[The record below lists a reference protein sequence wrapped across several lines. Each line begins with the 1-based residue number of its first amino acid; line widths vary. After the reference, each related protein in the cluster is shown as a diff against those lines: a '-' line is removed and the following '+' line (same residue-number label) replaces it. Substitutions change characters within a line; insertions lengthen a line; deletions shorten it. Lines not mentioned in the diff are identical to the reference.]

1 VYEKM
6 LLKDR
11 VAVITGGSQGIG
23 LAIAKAL
30 AGEGAQIAIV
40 DVLEEQAQ
48 SVATELAKTF
58 KVKAGAFKCD
68 ISDFDASSK
77 MIDEVKEVFGTVDI
91 LVNNAGITRDGLILR
106 MSEEQWDSVMAVNL
120 KGVFNCTRH
129 VSPIMLR
136 NRRGSIINI
145 TSVVGQMGNK
155 GQSNY
160 AASKAGIIGFTKTI
174 ARELGGKKV
183 RSNAVAPGYIMTEMT
198 SQLPEEA
205 QKELKKII
213 PMKQLGT
220 PEDIAQTVLFLASD
234 NSQYITG
241 QTIAVN
247 GGMYM

>member
-1 VYEKM
+1 M

-23 LAIAKAL
+23 LAIAKVL

-48 SVATELAKTF
+48 VAATELAKTYN
-58 KVKAGAFKCD
+58 VKAGAFKCD

-136 NRRGSIINI
+136 NRSGSIINI

-198 SQLPEEA
+198 RQLPEEA

-220 PEDIAQTVLFLASD
+220 PEDIAQAVLFLASD

>member
-1 VYEKM
+1 M

-11 VAVITGGSQGIG
+11 VAIITGGSQGIG

-30 AGEGAQIAIV
+30 AKEGAQIAIV

-48 SVATELAKTF
+48 TAASELTKTF
-58 KVKAGAFKCD
+58 HVKVGAFKCD
-68 ISDFDASSK
+68 ISDFDASAK

-106 MSEEQWDSVMAVNL
+106 MTEEQWDTVMAVNL

-155 GQSNY
+155 GQANY

-174 ARELGGKKV
+174 ARELAGKKV

>member
-1 VYEKM
+1 M

-23 LAIAKAL
+23 LAIAKTLAEQGAL
-30 AGEGAQIAIV
+30 IAIV

-48 SVATELAKTF
+48 AAAADLAKTF
-58 KVKAGAFKCD
+58 DIKAKAFKCD
-68 ISDFDASSK
+68 ISDFDASAK

-106 MSEEQWDSVMAVNL
+106 MSEAQWDSVIAVNL

-160 AASKAGIIGFTKTI
+160 AASKAGVIGFTKTI
-174 ARELGGKKV
+174 ARELAGKKV
-183 RSNAVAPGYIMTEMT
+183 RSNAVAPGYIETEMT
-198 SQLPEEA
+198 SQLPEAA

-213 PMKQLGT
+213 PMKQLGS
-220 PEDIAQTVLFLASD
+220 PEDVAQAVLFLASD
-234 NSQYITG
+234 NSKYITG

>member
-1 VYEKM
+1 
-6 LLKDR
+6 
-11 VAVITGGSQGIG
+11 
-23 LAIAKAL
+23 
-30 AGEGAQIAIV
+30 
-40 DVLEEQAQ
+40 
-48 SVATELAKTF
+48 
-58 KVKAGAFKCD
+58 
-68 ISDFDASSK
+68 

-106 MSEEQWDSVMAVNL
+106 MSEQQWDSVMAVNL

-198 SQLPEEA
+198 RQLPEEA

-220 PEDIAQTVLFLASD
+220 PEDIAQAVLFLASD